1 MKHFDAIKKDGT
13 EQEKQALRGITRAF
27 DFLANNRYYNK
38 QLFYKCACISNKST
52 EELFTTAKSLYNK
65 IYDLRKDFLY
75 FQSVARVLRLTVNHI
90 LTLDWYINR
99 FLYKSYK
106 KYHFK
111 GNNRT
116 YMLAVRTFDRLKKF
130 Y

>member
-1 MKHFDAIKKDGT
+1 MKHFDGIKKDGT
-13 EQEKQALRGITRAF
+13 EQEKQALRGITRAL
-27 DFLANNRYYNK
+27 DFLANNGYYNN
-38 QLFYKCACISNKST
+38 QLFYKCACISNKLT
-52 EELFTTAKSLYNK
+52 IDLFTSAKSLYNK

-75 FQSVARVLRLTVNHI
+75 FQSVARVLRLSINHI
-90 LTLDWYINR
+90 LSLDWYISR

-111 GNNRT
+111 SNKST
-116 YMLAVRTFDRLKKF
+116 YMLAVRTFNRIKKF

>member
-1 MKHFDAIKKDGT
+1 MKYFDIIKKDGT
-13 EQEKQALRGITRAF
+13 EQEKQALRGITRAL
-27 DFLANNRYYNK
+27 DFLANNRYYDE
-38 QLFYKCACISNKST
+38 QLFYKCACISSKPT
-52 EELFTTAKSLYNK
+52 IELFTDAKRLYNK

-75 FQSVARVLRLTVNHI
+75 FQSLVPVLLLNVNHI
-90 LTLDWYINR
+90 LALDWYINR
-99 FLYKSYK
+99 FLYQSYK

-111 GNNRT
+111 SDNQT